1 MGKMSG
7 KGTRKEV
14 LVLMPKKFILRI
26 LRKTKKTPD
35 ASSTVSLGMR

>member
-1 MGKMSG
+1 MGKMSV
-7 KGTRKEV
+7 TRKE
-14 LVLMPKKFILRI
+14 VLMPKKFILRI